1 MEAKYIVRVH
11 ILKSDVNGKF
21 SSEDFEHVFNEPT
34 MIESRNMAIAKT
46 KKIIYSFENEMP
58 DGEQFSCPLLAQL
71 KGFKDFK
78 AYSIELIFLPKEGF
92 DSQIYGEDD
101 LTVEALEQEAYYYRN
116 DSYNHKFMEVE
127 NEDGEIVEILKSKH
141 KFFLGY

>member
-1 MEAKYIVRVH
+1 MKPKYIVRVH
-11 ILKSDVNGKF
+11 ILKSDVNGIF

-58 DGEQFSCPLLAQL
+58 DDKQFSSPLVAHL
-71 KGFKDFK
+71 KGYKDFN

-92 DSQIYGEDD
+92 DYTIFGEDD
-101 LTVEALEQEAYYYRN
+101 LV
-116 DSYNHKFMEVE
+116 
-127 NEDGEIVEILKSKH
+127 
-141 KFFLGY
+141 